1 MAKLYA
7 KIQAD
12 KGIEITRTANH
23 RLTANLSG
31 WDKGWELIVD
41 IDDDNRYAV
50 ILYQTGGSKSPAAK
64 KIIHSYQE

>member
-7 KIQAD
+7 TIQAD
-12 KGIEITRTANH
+12 KGKEITRTANH
-23 RLTANLSG
+23 RLMANLSG
-31 WDKGWELIVD
+31 WKKGWELIVD
-41 IDDDNRYAV
+41 IDDDGRYAV